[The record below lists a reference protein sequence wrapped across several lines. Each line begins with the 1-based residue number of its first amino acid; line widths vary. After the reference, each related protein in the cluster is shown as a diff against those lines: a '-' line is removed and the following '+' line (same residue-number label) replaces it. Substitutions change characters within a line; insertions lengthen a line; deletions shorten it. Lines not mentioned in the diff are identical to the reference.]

1 MKTIILNSSNIVPD
15 GTNSKFQYFFPQG
28 GYTFKDDLIAV
39 NSISQY
45 FSSFNI
51 SSTYNNNSFSYIWV
65 DGGEYQVSIPNGYYS
80 VAQINAFLHSVQYA
94 NKHYLLTSAGQIV
107 YLLELVINQ
116 SRYAVSLNTYLIS
129 VAIATT
135 NSWTLPVGAGWVL
148 PNNDILPYLV
158 VPATNNF
165 GKLIGFASGQYP
177 AGVIDI
183 TIPPPD
189 QTQIPSFAES
199 QSILST
205 FAPQITPYSSFLVY
219 CSLVNNR
226 SVIPSQLIY
235 SYTPT
240 GATFGALQEYAP
252 QSELAWNAVQD
263 GQYTQFLV
271 EFKDQLG
278 NPITFQDPNTLITLI
293 TKNKAEFG

>member
-15 GTNSKFQYFFPQG
+15 GTNSKFQYIFPQG

-45 FSSFNI
+45 FSTFNI
-51 SSTYNNNSFSYIWV
+51 NTPYNNTSFSYIWI
-65 DGGEYQVSIPNGYYS
+65 DGTTNAVSIPNGYYS
-80 VAQINAFLHSVQYA
+80 VAQLNAFLQSVLYA
-94 NKHYLLTSAGQIV
+94 NKHYLTTSGGQIV

-129 VAIATT
+129 VAIATA
-135 NSWTLPVGAGWVL
+135 NSWTKATGSTWVL
-148 PNNDILPYLV
+148 PTNSILPYLV
-158 VPATNNF
+158 VPSNNNF
-165 GKLIGFASGQYP
+165 GKLIGFASGQFP
-177 AGVIDI
+177 AGAIAGV
-183 TIPPPD
+183 PPA
-189 QTQIPSFAES
+189 QTQTPSFSVS

-205 FAPQITPYSSFLVY
+205 IAPQITPYSSFLVY

-226 SVIPSQLIY
+226 SVIPSQLLY

-240 GATFGALQEYAP
+240 GAIFGSLQEYAP
-252 QSELAWNAVQD
+252 QSELAWNAIQD
-263 GQYTQFLV
+263 GMYTQFIV

-278 NPITFQDPNTLITLI
+278 NAITFQDPNTLITLI
-293 TKNKAEFG
+293 TKNKDERH

>member
-1 MKTIILNSSNIVPD
+1 MKTIILNSSNIVQD

-51 SSTYNNNSFSYIWV
+51 TTSYLNNSFSYIWI
-65 DGGEYQVSIPNGYYS
+65 DGTTNAVSIPNGYYS
-80 VAQINAFLHSVQYA
+80 VAQLNAFLQSVLYA
-94 NKHYLLTSAGQIV
+94 NKHYLTTATGQIV

-116 SRYAVSLNTYLIS
+116 SRYAVSLNSYLIS
-129 VAIATT
+129 VALATT
-135 NSWTLPVGAGWVL
+135 NSWTIASGATWVL
-148 PNNDILPYLV
+148 PTNLILPYLV
-158 VPATNNF
+158 VPSTNNF
-165 GKLIGFASGQYP
+165 GALIGFASGQFP
-177 AGVIDI
+177 SGVIAGV
-183 TIPPPD
+183 PPA
-189 QTQIPSFAES
+189 QTQTPAYTTA
-199 QSILST
+199 QTILST
-205 FAPQITPYSSFLVY
+205 TAPQITPYSSFLVY

-263 GQYTQFLV
+263 GQYTQFIV

-278 NPITFQDPNTLITLI
+278 RNITFQDPNTLITLI
-293 TKNKAEFG
+293 TKNKDERH

>member
-15 GTNSKFQYFFPQG
+15 GTNSKFQYIFPQG

-45 FSSFNI
+45 FSTFNI
-51 SSTYNNNSFSYIWV
+51 STTYQNNSFSYIWI
-65 DGGEYQVSIPNGYYS
+65 DGTTNAVSIPDGYYS
-80 VAQINAFLHSVQYA
+80 VAQLNAFLQSVFYA
-94 NKHYLLTSAGQIV
+94 NKHYLTTSAGQIV

-129 VAIATT
+129 TAIATA
-135 NSWTLPVGAGWVL
+135 NSWTIASGATWVL
-148 PNNDILPYLV
+148 PTNSILPYLV
-158 VPATNNF
+158 VPSTNNF
-165 GKLIGFASGQYP
+165 GKLIGFASGQFP
-177 AGVIDI
+177 AG
-183 TIPPPD
+183 TIAGVPPA
-189 QTQIPSFAES
+189 QTQTPSFAVS

-205 FAPQITPYSSFLVY
+205 IAPQITPYSSFLVF

-240 GATFGALQEYAP
+240 GAVFGSLQEYNT
-252 QSELAWNAVQD
+252 QSELAWNTIQD
-263 GQYTQFLV
+263 GMYTQFIV

-278 NPITFQDPNTLITLI
+278 NAITFQDPNTLITLI
-293 TKNKAEFG
+293 TKNKVENY